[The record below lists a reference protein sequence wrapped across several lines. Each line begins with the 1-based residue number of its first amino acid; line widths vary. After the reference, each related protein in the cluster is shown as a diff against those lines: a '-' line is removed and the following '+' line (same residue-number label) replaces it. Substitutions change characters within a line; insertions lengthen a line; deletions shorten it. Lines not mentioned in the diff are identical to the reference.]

1 MKEIKKEDIENL
13 SYKDITF
20 MILENAKKGINTL
33 DLFTEIVSKLEL
45 PPSTIENKIGDYYT
59 SLATDKRFI
68 LVDGVWDLRK
78 RHTSDKVI
86 VDSLDEEEEEEEEL
100 MDNDDEDMML
110 EDEYGDEY
118 TDDVSVDDDDFD
130 ANDDDDDLSDL
141 VVLDED
147 DLN

>member
-33 DLFTEIVSKLEL
+33 DLFTEIVTKLEL
-45 PPSTIENKIGDYYT
+45 PVATIENKIGDYYT

-86 VDSLDEEEEEEEEL
+86 VDSLEEEEEEEEL
-100 MDNDDEDMML
+100 IDNEEEDMML

-118 TDDVSVDDDDFD
+118 TDDVSVEDDFD
-130 ANDDDDDLSDL
+130 ATDDDDDLSDL

>member
-33 DLFTEIVSKLEL
+33 DLFTEIVTKLEL
-45 PPSTIENKIGDYYT
+45 PVATIENKIGDYYT

-86 VDSLDEEEEEEEEL
+86 VDSLEEEEEEEEL
-100 MDNDDEDMML
+100 IDNDDEDMML
-110 EDEYGDEY
+110 EYEFGDEY

-130 ANDDDDDLSDL
+130 ASDDDDDLSDL

-147 DLN
+147 E